1 MDKICRNCEHYIRH
15 FVFLGSSFSPINH
28 GHCTY
33 PRLKN
38 READCKACKY
48 FEERK
53 KDDTASTQSYIPG
66 VYSSSVKLNDTA
78 IDVQVTV
85 DENNINS
92 VALINLNDTV
102 ETMYPLV
109 KPAME
114 DLQNQILE
122 KQSTSNIDYSE
133 NSQYTSKVLLSAI
146 DDALSK
152 AKLSY

>member
-1 MDKICRNCEHYIRH
+1 MSAKTKIVVVHMKNLILTGILIGIGILLLLMSLSICLSQEHI
-15 FVFLGSSFSPINH
+15 GES
-28 GHCTY
+28 
-33 PRLKN
+33 
-38 READCKACKY
+38 
-48 FEERK
+48 
-53 KDDTASTQSYIPG
+53 TATTQSYIPG

-92 VALINLNDTV
+92 VALVNLNDTV

-122 KQSTSNIDYSE
+122 KQSTSDIDYSE
-133 NSQYTSKVLLSAI
+133 NSQYTSKVLLNAI

-152 AKLSY
+152 AQISY

>member
-1 MDKICRNCEHYIRH
+1 MSAKTKIVVVHMKNLILTGILIGIGILLLLMSLSICLSQEHK
-15 FVFLGSSFSPINH
+15 GES
-28 GHCTY
+28 
-33 PRLKN
+33 
-38 READCKACKY
+38 
-48 FEERK
+48 
-53 KDDTASTQSYIPG
+53 TATTQSYIPG

-92 VALINLNDTV
+92 VALVNLNDTV

-109 KPAME
+109 KPAIE

-133 NSQYTSKVLLSAI
+133 NSQYTSKVLLNAI

-152 AKLSY
+152 AQITY

>member
-1 MDKICRNCEHYIRH
+1 MSAKTKIVVVHM
-15 FVFLGSSFSPINH
+15 
-28 GHCTY
+28 
-33 PRLKN
+33 KN
-38 READCKACKY
+38 LILTGILIGIGILLLLMSLTICLSQ
-48 FEERK
+48 ERQK
-53 KDDTASTQSYIPG
+53 EDIASTHSYIPG

-92 VALINLNDTV
+92 VALVNLNDTV

-114 DLQNQILE
+114 ELQNQILE
-122 KQSTSNIDYSE
+122 KQSTSDIDYSE
-133 NSQYTSKVLLSAI
+133 NSQYTSKVLLNAI

-152 AKLSY
+152 AQISY

>member
-1 MDKICRNCEHYIRH
+1 MSAKTKIVVVHMKNLILTGILIGIGILLLLMSLSICLSQEHK
-15 FVFLGSSFSPINH
+15 GES
-28 GHCTY
+28 
-33 PRLKN
+33 
-38 READCKACKY
+38 
-48 FEERK
+48 
-53 KDDTASTQSYIPG
+53 TATTQSYIPG

-92 VALINLNDTV
+92 VALVNLNDTV

-133 NSQYTSKVLLSAI
+133 NSQYTSKVLLNAI

-152 AKLSY
+152 AQITY

>member
-1 MDKICRNCEHYIRH
+1 MSAKTKIVVVHMKNLILTGILIGIGILLLLMSLSICLSQEHM
-15 FVFLGSSFSPINH
+15 GES
-28 GHCTY
+28 
-33 PRLKN
+33 
-38 READCKACKY
+38 
-48 FEERK
+48 
-53 KDDTASTQSYIPG
+53 TATTQSYIPG

-92 VALINLNDTV
+92 VALVNLNDIV

-133 NSQYTSKVLLSAI
+133 NSQYTSKVLLNAI
-146 DDALSK
+146 NDALSK
-152 AKLSY
+152 AQISY

>member
-1 MDKICRNCEHYIRH
+1 MSAKTKIVVVHMKKLILTGILIGIGILLLLMSLTICLSH
-15 FVFLGSSFSPINH
+15 
-28 GHCTY
+28 
-33 PRLKN
+33 
-38 READCKACKY
+38 
-48 FEERK
+48 ERQK
-53 KDDTASTQSYIPG
+53 EDTASTQSYIPG

-92 VALINLNDTV
+92 VALVNLNDTV

-114 DLQNQILE
+114 ELQNQILE
-122 KQSTSNIDYSE
+122 KQSTSDIDYSE
-133 NSQYTSKVLLSAI
+133 NSQYTSKVLLNAI

-152 AKLSY
+152 AQISY

>member
-1 MDKICRNCEHYIRH
+1 MSAKTKIVVVHMKNLILTGILIGIGILLLLMSLSICLSQEHI
-15 FVFLGSSFSPINH
+15 GES
-28 GHCTY
+28 
-33 PRLKN
+33 
-38 READCKACKY
+38 
-48 FEERK
+48 
-53 KDDTASTQSYIPG
+53 TATTQSYIPG

-122 KQSTSNIDYSE
+122 KQSTSDIDYSE
-133 NSQYTSKVLLSAI
+133 NSQYTSKVLLNAI
-146 DDALSK
+146 NDALSK
-152 AKLSY
+152 AQISY

>member
-1 MDKICRNCEHYIRH
+1 MSAKTKIVVVHMRNLILTG
-15 FVFLGSSFSPINH
+15 VLLGIGILLLLMSLTICLSQ
-28 GHCTY
+28 
-33 PRLKN
+33 
-38 READCKACKY
+38 
-48 FEERK
+48 ERK

-133 NSQYTSKVLLSAI
+133 NSQYTSKVLLNAI

>member
-1 MDKICRNCEHYIRH
+1 MSAKTKIVVVHMKNLILTGILIGIGILLLLMSLSICLSQEHK
-15 FVFLGSSFSPINH
+15 GES
-28 GHCTY
+28 
-33 PRLKN
+33 
-38 READCKACKY
+38 
-48 FEERK
+48 
-53 KDDTASTQSYIPG
+53 TATTQSYIPG

-92 VALINLNDTV
+92 VALVNLNDTV

-133 NSQYTSKVLLSAI
+133 NSQYTSKVLLNAI

-152 AKLSY
+152 ARITY